1 MAIKNNRIFGLS
13 VSLSLADV
21 PDRKLSLRNIGIN
34 TEDLEIIRGISEG
47 GFDKNDL
54 QTISNLSVPV
64 WRSFDRYINDVS
76 TYGDSLTISGGADF
90 QLRGN
95 LEVSGGIGS
104 TAFRYTIL
112 DTEPDPENPGS
123 TPILKWGDIST
134 SRVSSWS
141 TIGNSIS
148 YGADVEIGGTLKVGK
163 IKTRTVPTTKE
174 FNSEVATHKI
184 KLNLNGTT
192 KYIYA
197 MKGIPLRFKGY
208 FRSFL
213 STIRFVPTNNTKVS
227 WRIARTD
234 GLVGP
239 EDFRDYGESS
249 ESKLEYQSPFAA
261 ERYIEIY
268 YAPDSITSI
277 ELSNTNIQQL
287 PKVILSEL
295 KTFIFANNG
304 LVNFPDISF
313 LAPRLTTINLNN
325 NNFYNGD
332 VLEERKLSQ
341 SIADKLPET
350 LEDIN
355 LRGCFFGGIEH
366 GIFTKFQNLRSLNIQ
381 RSGSPYFYPDN
392 LNPNGELPVFYE
404 NSGAETDKHKLTSFN
419 ASYNDF
425 RSTGIAGVNQ
435 VTIENIDTLVSLNL
449 FENNNLEKNDFQIK
463 SSEISEVNI
472 GRTKLSC
479 PEFQSRKFLTSF
491 SASENT
497 NVGSI
502 YIGWDG
508 TGSLPNEV
516 VDGSYKFINC
526 SNLKSLSFYNS
537 SIAGYIPKFIGNGSL
552 ESIDLRSCEG
562 LIAGRP
568 EKAEIKCLYE
578 DTFDQ
583 ARNVSSF
590 LLSVDNPNFAG
601 PIDINTFVPLNE
613 SLSTLHLFGAGRFTG
628 SFPNL
633 DGCSTLTDIRS
644 YDQGWGKDTELTLPN
659 FSAASGIR
667 EIRLYGNKFTGS
679 IKYVDRRSLDYL
691 NVSNNQLTSVSSVF
705 TAPNLRYFYASS
717 NKFSANLPNLTNSC
731 PKVEYVS
738 LNNNQYTSYNRDG
751 GLIGLSKLKQLDL
764 SSNILSQTAVDNIL
778 FDLVDNYKAAK
789 RGGVIVNLLGS
800 NASPSPYPIIL
811 GILTSF
817 DPLTQ
822 PTIENGVVTDLGSIG
837 GIENPENYSPK
848 SGTYANVPLSYSGN
862 SANGTGATVTV
873 NVSVDYDERLVKTI
887 GSFTAGKNDDVF
899 VTGIVND
906 ISSFTAPRNINEEPP
921 YTTGIYT
928 DSNPPSGATP
938 AEVSV
943 STVNGEVTGVVLVS
957 GGSGYS
963 NGDTITVQT
972 DISVDVT
979 GTYNEN
985 PGYTSGTFSDSN
997 PPVGG
1002 TAAKVTVTQSGGYVT
1017 GVTLSSAGTG
1027 YSVGDIITVQT
1038 DVTVQVTEII
1048 DRYYNSASYSVS
1060 SINKGGSNYAIDD
1073 ELKTSNSLQFEDSDG
1088 IVVNGHLLLTAASL
1102 TSRIDTSIFKGIAAV
1117 EYLRNVGWTIQV
1129 NN

>member
-1 MAIKNNRIFGLS
+1 MAIKNSRIFGLS

-21 PDRKLSLRNIGIN
+21 PDRRLSLRNIGIN
-34 TEDLEIIRGISEG
+34 PEDLEIIRGISEG

-64 WRSFDRYINDVS
+64 WRSFDRYINDVT
-76 TYGDSLTISGGADF
+76 TYGDSLATSGGADF

-112 DTEPDPENPGS
+112 DTEPDPTNPGS
-123 TPILKWGDIST
+123 TPTLKWGDIST

-141 TIGNSIS
+141 TIGNTIS

-163 IKTRTVPTTKE
+163 IKTRTAATTKV
-174 FNSEVATHKI
+174 FDSEVATHRI

-208 FRSFL
+208 FRNFL
-213 STIRFVPTNNTKVS
+213 STINFIPTQNKKVS

-239 EDFRDYGESS
+239 EDFENYGGTSQ
-249 ESKLEYQSPFAA
+249 SKLDYRSPFAA

-268 YAPDSITSI
+268 YAPDSLTSI

-287 PKVILSEL
+287 PQVRLNGL
-295 KTFIFANNG
+295 KTFVFANNG

-313 LAPRLTTINLNN
+313 LAPNLETLNLNN

-332 VLEERKLSQ
+332 IPEERKLSQ
-341 SIADKLPET
+341 SVADKLPAT
-350 LEDIN
+350 LKSIN
-355 LRGCFFGGIEH
+355 LRGCFFGGIEQ
-366 GIFTKFQNLRSLNIQ
+366 GIFTKFTNLSGLNIQ
-381 RSGSPYFYPDN
+381 RSGSPYFYPDS
-392 LNPNGELPVFYE
+392 LNPNGELPFFYGDISDD
-404 NSGAETDKHKLTSFN
+404 NTHKLTSFN
-419 ASYNDF
+419 AAYNDF
-425 RSTGIAGVNQ
+425 RSIGTPGVNQ
-435 VTIENIDTLVSLNL
+435 LTIEQIKSLVSLNL
-449 FENNNLEKNDFQIK
+449 FQNYNLEKSNFQILSDNI
-463 SSEISEVNI
+463 SSVNI

-479 PEFQSRKFLTSF
+479 PNLQSRTSLNSF
-491 SASENT
+491 GAYENT
-497 NVGSI
+497 NVGSV
-502 YIGWDG
+502 YNGWDG
-508 TGSLPNEV
+508 TGSLPV
-516 VDGSYKFINC
+516 GVTDASYKFANC

-537 SIAGYIPKFIGNGSL
+537 SIKGYIPKFIGNSSL

-568 EKAEIKCLYE
+568 GKTEVKCLYE

-583 ARNVSSF
+583 ARNVSTF
-590 LLSVDNPNFAG
+590 LLEVNNPNFAG

-613 SLSTLHLFGAGRFTG
+613 SLSTLYLFGAGRFTG

-633 DGCSTLTDIRS
+633 DGCATLTNIRS
-644 YDQGWGKDTELTLPN
+644 HDQGWGSDTELTLPN
-659 FSAASGIR
+659 FSAATGIR

-691 NVSNNQLTSVSSVF
+691 NVSNNQLTSVASVF

-717 NKFSANLPNLTNSC
+717 NKFSGTLPNLTNSC
-731 PKVEYVS
+731 PRVEYVS

-751 GLIGLSKLKQLDL
+751 GLIGLSRLKQLDL
-764 SSNILSQTAVDNIL
+764 SSNILSQTAVDNVL

-789 RGGVIVNLLGS
+789 RRGVIVNLLGS
-800 NASPSPYPIIL
+800 NSSPSPYPTIP

-822 PTIENGVVTDLGSIG
+822 PTIQNGVVTDLGSIG
-837 GIENPENYSPK
+837 GITNPENYSPK
-848 SGTYANVPLSYSGN
+848 SGTYANLPISYSGT
-862 SANGTGATVTV
+862 SGNGAGASVTV
-873 NVSVDYDERLVKTI
+873 SVSVDYDEGLVKTI
-887 GSFTAGKNDDVF
+887 GTFTAGKNDDVYD
-899 VTGIVND
+899 TGIVD
-906 ISSFTAPRNINEEPP
+906 GISSFVAPRNTDPSPP
-921 YTTGIYT
+921 YVSGNYT
-928 DSNPPSGATP
+928 DPNPPAGGTA
-938 AEVSV
+938 AVVSV
-943 STVNGEVTGVVLVS
+943 AATNGVVTGVTIVS

-963 NGDTITVQT
+963 LNDTITVQT

-979 GTYNEN
+979 STYDDN
-985 PGYTSGTFSDSN
+985 PGYTNGTFSDSN
-997 PPVGG
+997 PPAGG
-1002 TAAKVTVTQSGGYVT
+1002 TAAQVIVTQTDGYVT
-1017 GVTLSSAGTG
+1017 GVTLASAGTG
-1027 YSVGDIITVQT
+1027 YSIGDTITVQT
-1038 DVTVQVTEII
+1038 DVSVEVTDII
-1048 DRYYNSASYSVS
+1048 ERYYNSASYSVS
-1060 SINKGGSNYAIDD
+1060 SINKGGSNYAVDD
-1073 ELKTSNSLQFEDSDG
+1073 ELKTTSSLQFEDSNG
-1088 IVVNGHLLLTAASL
+1088 SVVNGHLLLTAATL
-1102 TSRIDTSIFKGIAAV
+1102 TSKIDTSVFKGIAAV
-1117 EYLRNVGWTIQV
+1117 EYLRNVGWTVQV